1 MQAQLD
7 REGWKRANCFGA
19 LLRAKTVA
27 EGDLKTMSAVERVK
41 ERRTARQH
49 GLGRGE
55 AGQSVACTTWHEKVP
70 MATATVRNRERREES
85 LRVTVA
91 QVRIFI
97 FIFFKNTKL
106 VQQMNELI

>member
-1 MQAQLD
+1 
-7 REGWKRANCFGA
+7 
-19 LLRAKTVA
+19 VA

-41 ERRTARQH
+41 ERRTTRQH
-49 GLGRGE
+49 GPGRGE
-55 AGQSVACTTWHEKVP
+55 AGQSVAYLAWCEKVP